1 MRDEK
6 KTRSELLLE
15 LEESRKRLSELES
28 AEILER
34 RAANLAAINELALD
48 LATARP
54 PFDPYERIAGTLKK
68 ITNALAVSV
77 SAYDPDEQA
86 LIVRHVIA
94 EGKLIPRL
102 NDILGREIL
111 GFPTPV
117 SEQRYEQIVDQIVR
131 TAPDLR
137 ATTFGVIPRPI
148 SALVQRMFGID
159 HFIGLALTHG
169 ERLIGT
175 CVIVVPSGQPSPSED
190 VVETFARVAAASLG
204 QWQAEAAL
212 RASEARLKLAQRLA
226 RIGSWSWD
234 IPSGRVEWSDQLF
247 EVFRA
252 SQATPSYEAARSF
265 VHPDDAEMW
274 HNIVQQAIRRHE
286 PFAFDYRVV
295 RGDGETIWVHVDTR
309 TVFDD
314 QGEFTG
320 YWGTVQDI
328 TGRKQTEDA
337 LYRRASQLALLN
349 DVGAGIAG
357 VLDLEEVLDS
367 AVRLIH
373 ESFDYHHVALFTL
386 DPQGEKL
393 VMRARA
399 GDFAHLFPSDHRL
412 ALGEGL
418 VGYAGY
424 GGETRLANDVTVDP
438 LYINRYPEEIPTGS
452 ELAVPIK
459 VGEKTIGILDVQ
471 SPRLD
476 AFQEDDV
483 TVMETLAD
491 QVAVAM
497 ENARLYEVERDAR
510 RRLRDLAGYLQ
521 DAREKERKRI
531 AREVHDELGQTL
543 TALKFDLSQLAKQ
556 LPQDALALRQRA
568 NEMAGLIDH
577 AIHTVRR
584 VSTELRPGLL
594 DDLGL
599 AAAIEWQAEEFAG
612 RTGVRT
618 NLYLSEDVFS
628 LTSDVVTALF
638 RIFQETL
645 TNVARHA
652 HASQVRVELVADPG
666 QVTLRV
672 RDDGRGI
679 SEREIM
685 DPQALGLLGMR
696 ERARA
701 LGGEVTIEGVPGQG
715 TTVTARIPRGDR

>member
-1 MRDEK
+1 MKDEK

-15 LEESRKRLSELES
+15 LTKLRQRLSERES
-28 AEILER
+28 AETLER
-34 RAANLAAINELALD
+34 RAANLEAINELALE
-48 LATARP
+48 LATAQP
-54 PFDPYERIAGTLKK
+54 PVDPYERIAGTLKK

-86 LIVRHVIA
+86 LIVRYVIA
-94 EGKLIPRL
+94 DGKLIPRL
-102 NDILGREIL
+102 NDLLGQDIL
-111 GFPTPV
+111 GFSTPV
-117 SEQRYEQIVDQIVR
+117 SEARYEQIIDQIVR

-148 SALVQRMFGID
+148 SVVVQRIFGID

-169 ERLIGT
+169 EALIGT
-175 CVIVVPSGQPSPSED
+175 CVIVIPSGQASPSED

-212 RASEARLKLAQRLA
+212 RASEERLRLAQRLA

-234 IPSGRVEWSDQLF
+234 IPSGQVEWSDQLF
-247 EVFRA
+247 ELF
-252 SQATPSYEAARSF
+252 QAPRTTPSLELARTF
-265 VHPDDAEMW
+265 VHPDDVEMW
-274 HNIVQQAIRRHE
+274 QSIVQQSIRRQE

-314 QGEFTG
+314 RGEFIG
-320 YWGTVQDI
+320 YWGNVQDI
-328 TGRKQTEDA
+328 TERKRTEDA
-337 LYRRASQLALLN
+337 LHRRASQLALLN
-349 DVGAGIAG
+349 DVGARIAG

-373 ESFDYHHVALFTL
+373 ESFNYHHVALFIQDT
-386 DPQGEKL
+386 QGEEL
-393 VMRARA
+393 VMRASA

-412 ALGEGL
+412 ALDEGL
-418 VGYAGY
+418 VGHAGY
-424 GGETRLANDVTVDP
+424 SGETQLANDVEVDP
-438 LYINRYPEEIPTGS
+438 RYINRYPEEIPTCS
-452 ELAVPIK
+452 ELAVPVK
-459 VGEKTIGILDVQ
+459 MGGKTIGILDVQ
-471 SPRLD
+471 SPEPD
-476 AFQEDDV
+476 AFPTDDV

-497 ENARLYEVERDAR
+497 ENARLYEAERDTR

-521 DAREKERKRI
+521 DAREQERKRI

-556 LPQDALALRQRA
+556 LPQEILALHQRVD
-568 NEMAGLIDH
+568 EMAGLIDH

-599 AAAIEWQAEEFAG
+599 AAAIEWQAEEFTE

-618 NLYLSEDVFS
+618 DLHLSEEAVT
-628 LTSDVVTALF
+628 LGSDVVTALF

-652 HASQVRVELVADPG
+652 QASQVRVELITDPD
-666 QVTLRV
+666 QVMLQV

-679 SEREIM
+679 AEHEIR
-685 DPQALGLLGMR
+685 DSQALGLLGMR

-701 LGGEVTIEGVPGQG
+701 LGGEVTIKGVPGQG
-715 TTVTARIPRGDR
+715 TTVTVRIPRGDR